1 MISKEAW
8 GYLSLAVSVAGYIPY
23 FRAILNGRCKP
34 HVFSWV
40 IWAWAASFLF
50 VAQCHRG
57 AGAGAWVTGLTALAC
72 LAIAVLALKYGEKR
86 ITQSD
91 EVMFGFSLA
100 AMPLWI
106 ITDRPLWSVILLV
119 GICAF
124 GFFPTLRKSYGQPH
138 EELIFFY
145 ASCALKS
152 LLGLLALENYV
163 TATALYPL
171 YGVIANGAFVGL
183 LFWRRGALAAQTGA
197 AYAPDPALAVATK

>member
-1 MISKEAW
+1 MISKGAW

-23 FRAILNGRCKP
+23 FCAILNGRCKP

-50 VAQCHRG
+50 VAQVHRG

-72 LAIAVLALKYGEKR
+72 LMIAALALKYGEKH

-91 EVMFGFSLA
+91 EVMFGLSLA
-100 AMPLWI
+100 AMPLWVV
-106 ITDRPLWSVILLV
+106 TERPLWSVILLV

-124 GFFPTLRKSYGQPH
+124 GFYPTLRKSYDQPQD
-138 EELIFFY
+138 ELVVFY
-145 ASCALKS
+145 VSCVLKS
-152 LLGLLALENYV
+152 LFGLFALENYV
-163 TATALYPL
+163 AATVLYPL

-183 LFWRRGALAAQTGA
+183 LYWRRGALAAKTDEGLVA
-197 AYAPDPALAVATK
+197 GRALASVTK